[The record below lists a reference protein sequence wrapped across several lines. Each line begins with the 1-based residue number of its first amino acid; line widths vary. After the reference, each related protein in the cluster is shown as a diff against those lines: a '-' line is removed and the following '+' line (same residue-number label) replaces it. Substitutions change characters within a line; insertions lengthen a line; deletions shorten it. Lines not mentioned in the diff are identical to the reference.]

1 MFSSFEFAK
10 KRIIV
15 RLIILFFLI
24 MAIGAFIIIGFL
36 TKTDNVNE
44 LKKTDASGGNDY
56 MYDRIVA
63 ITFDD
68 GPCSRTTNR
77 LLDGL
82 KERNV
87 KATFFLVGENAEANE
102 KVVKRL
108 L

>member
-1 MFSSFEFAK
+1 MFSGFEFAK

-68 GPCSRTTNR
+68 
-77 LLDGL
+77 DVIIGL
-82 KERNV
+82 SQEISYKEAV
-87 KATFFLVGENAEANE
+87 SMI
-102 KVVKRL
+102 
-108 L
+108 

>member
-15 RLIILFFLI
+15 RLIILFLLI
-24 MAIGAFIIIGFL
+24 MAIGTFIIIGFL

-44 LKKTDASGGNDY
+44 FKKTDASGGNDY

-68 GPCSRTTNR
+68 
-77 LLDGL
+77 DVIIGL
-82 KERNV
+82 SQEISYKEAV
-87 KATFFLVGENAEANE
+87 SMI
-102 KVVKRL
+102 
-108 L
+108 

>member
-44 LKKTDASGGNDY
+44 LKKTGCSGGNDY
-56 MYDRIVA
+56 MYDRIGCYY
-63 ITFDD
+63 I
-68 GPCSRTTNR
+68 
-77 LLDGL
+77 
-82 KERNV
+82 
-87 KATFFLVGENAEANE
+87 
-102 KVVKRL
+102 
-108 L
+108 

>member
-68 GPCSRTTNR
+68 
-77 LLDGL
+77 DVIIGL
-82 KERNV
+82 SQEISYKEAV
-87 KATFFLVGENAEANE
+87 SMI
-102 KVVKRL
+102 
-108 L
+108 

>member
-44 LKKTDASGGNDY
+44 LKKTDASCGNDY

-77 LLDGL
+77 LSCRMHWTALRSMR
-82 KERNV
+82 RNLPYW
-87 KATFFLVGENAEANE
+87 KQ
-102 KVVKRL
+102 R
-108 L
+108 

>member
-1 MFSSFEFAK
+1 MHIELMNIIFYITYICNKIFIVVSICFPDFEFAK

-56 MYDRIVA
+56 MYDRIGCYY
-63 ITFDD
+63 I
-68 GPCSRTTNR
+68 
-77 LLDGL
+77 
-82 KERNV
+82 
-87 KATFFLVGENAEANE
+87 
-102 KVVKRL
+102 
-108 L
+108 

>member
-24 MAIGAFIIIGFL
+24 MAICAFIIIGFL

-68 GPCSRTTNR
+68 
-77 LLDGL
+77 DVIIGL
-82 KERNV
+82 SQEISYKEAV
-87 KATFFLVGENAEANE
+87 SMI
-102 KVVKRL
+102 
-108 L
+108 